1 MGFFSNWP
9 FSNLHNLN
17 LDWIIEQI
25 KNLTDLSN
33 KIWERVKPLPGG
45 DPSTVTAAQAFG
57 AANYAQQTAEQA
69 GASAKTANSA
79 IDAHKANTSNPH
91 QVTAE
96 QVGAEPAF
104 TLLAVAKGGTGGYN
118 PETARASLN
127 ARKDFAILPVAEGG
141 TGSSTAA
148 GARDALGALAYTKY
162 QTGELLTAASDTSA
176 WFTYSVG
183 GSQKCQIDMTHDGAL
198 QVNRKTVLVQG
209 NAVPYIDNSST
220 LDADCHIDDNAF
232 TFDVRDAD
240 SSLCSIAAWK
250 TGTVTVN
257 NHIVPLLGVRIQ
269 AGALYA
275 GTAGTTLTF
284 PTPFS
289 GDPYVAVCCSE
300 MANVAV
306 TNVTA
311 TGCNIKSSVDGNIV
325 RWIAIQP

>member
-69 GASAKTANSA
+69 GASAKTANTA
-79 IDAHKANTSNPH
+79 IDAHKTNTSNPH

-127 ARKDFAILPVAEGG
+127 ARKDFAILPVSEGG
-141 TGSSTAA
+141 TGSSTPE
-148 GARDALGALAYTKY
+148 GARSAIGAKANFDILPVAQGGTGASDALNAVKALGAQHSGFNASLNWQAITSDTNILSHDIEPGLYYVEGAVTTANGYPANSDAARYFVGIYTFYFDKP
-162 QTGELLTAASDTSA
+162 TGYRTIVIYDLTAKAIYMRSWFFTA
-176 WFTYSVG
+176 W
-183 GSQKCQIDMTHDGAL
+183 QDW
-198 QVNRKTVLVQG
+198 RKIETV
-209 NAVPYIDNSST
+209 AY
-220 LDADCHIDDNAF
+220 
-232 TFDVRDAD
+232 
-240 SSLCSIAAWK
+240 
-250 TGTVTVN
+250 
-257 NHIVPLLGVRIQ
+257 
-269 AGALYA
+269 
-275 GTAGTTLTF
+275 
-284 PTPFS
+284 
-289 GDPYVAVCCSE
+289 
-300 MANVAV
+300 
-306 TNVTA
+306 
-311 TGCNIKSSVDGNIV
+311 
-325 RWIAIQP
+325 